1 MNIRMDMLTS
11 GQWPDKN
18 CYAIYESKQIGR
30 NQTQDWYA
38 ARFPDLNFVAGGKKL
53 PTENWSGGTSDQFL
67 QQRKMQNKTTE
78 VMRTFPYGTQQRC
91 IHRRDRFFGLFF
103 LHFCTVLTNVWKSDE
118 RWNTRELIRTDIIR
132 ALCYGIVSGAARLW
146 WPRLGGK

>member
-53 PTENWSGGTSDQFL
+53 QKVADGKLIGRNQRPIPAAEENA
-67 QQRKMQNKTTE
+67 E
-78 VMRTFPYGTQQRC
+78 
-91 IHRRDRFFGLFF
+91 
-103 LHFCTVLTNVWKSDE
+103 
-118 RWNTRELIRTDIIR
+118 
-132 ALCYGIVSGAARLW
+132 
-146 WPRLGGK
+146 